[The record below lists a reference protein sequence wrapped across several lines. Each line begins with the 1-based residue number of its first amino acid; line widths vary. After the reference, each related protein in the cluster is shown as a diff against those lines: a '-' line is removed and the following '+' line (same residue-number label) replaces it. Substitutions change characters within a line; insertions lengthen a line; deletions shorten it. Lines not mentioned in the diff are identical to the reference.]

1 MSEPIKCRAAI
12 LYEEGKPMVIEEVI
26 IPVPDDDQV
35 RIKMISAG
43 ICASDGHYVW
53 GQQKMSDL
61 FHKLPTVL
69 GHEGAGIVE
78 SVGRNVTDLKP
89 GDHVLTTFVPNC
101 QKCIQCDIPNNNM
114 CSNFAFNVTGCR
126 PTRKLAKNGDNIYGA
141 TGTGTYS
148 EYITVYR
155 PQVIKIKQTDNLAN
169 LCVVSCAAATGFY
182 SAVYRADILPESTC
196 GIWGVGGIGLN
207 TLQGCKY
214 NKAKNIIAIDINP
227 DKRDI
232 AMQFGATEFINPKE
246 LDKPLE
252 QYLMEKY
259 GGLNYAFDCFGS
271 QVIVDQA
278 VNSLA
283 MSGTFIMVGVTGAEV
298 TLKYPVIML
307 LFGRTI
313 TGCQLGAKKAYLAYP
328 EMVDLYL
335 DKKIKI
341 DELITNK
348 FKLDQINDAFQT
360 LKDGKCIR
368 SIIVFD

>member
-53 GQQKMSDL
+53 GQQKISDL

-78 SVGRNVTDLKP
+78 SVGQNVTDLKP

-101 QKCIQCDIPNNNM
+101 QKCIQCDIPDNNM
-114 CSNFAFNVTGCR
+114 CLNFAFNVTGCR

-141 TGTGTYS
+141 IGAGTYS

-169 LCVVSCAAATGFY
+169 LCVISCAGATGFY
-182 SAVYRADILPESTC
+182 SAVYRADVFAGSSC
-196 GIWGVGGIGLN
+196 AVFGIGGIGLN

-259 GGLNYAFDCFGS
+259 GGVNYAFDCFGS

-313 TGCQLGAKKAYLAYP
+313 TGCLLGAKKAYLAYP

-348 FKLDQINDAFQT
+348 FKLDQINEAFQT